1 MRSSLWIVVACA
13 ALLASA
19 CNAAVSPD
27 WDPDSLAKCAISR
40 DTVIDNMLSVFDV
53 YHTGRFPGELLDC
66 IWYNTTTVA
75 DSLKW
80 QIPGGPAD
88 IMLYCDIDKDGWLDV
103 DEIRPTP
110 TQCVGNCPTA
120 NSVAFFYTQARNN
133 DEWKEVC
140 GHLLQAKTVEEEDAH
155 QKIRIGPKRKLVRLY
170 REDLL

>member
-1 MRSSLWIVVACA
+1 MRVLSVLLVAV
-13 ALLASA
+13 ALLA
-19 CNAAVSPD
+19 VSGQALISSD

-53 YHTGRFPGELLDC
+53 YGTGRFPGELLDC

-75 DSLKW
+75 ESLKW

-88 IMLYCDIDKDGWLDV
+88 IMLYCDMDHDGWLDV

-110 TQCVGNCPTA
+110 THCVGNCPTA

-133 DEWKEVC
+133 NEWRDTCLYLLEAEKRVEDESPVRLTKN
-140 GHLLQAKTVEEEDAH
+140 L
-155 QKIRIGPKRKLVRLY
+155 KLVRK
-170 REDLL
+170 

>member
-1 MRSSLWIVVACA
+1 MLGRCSIILTLALAYALVVQA
-13 ALLASA
+13 
-19 CNAAVSPD
+19 NVSPD

-53 YHTGRFPGELLDC
+53 YGTGRFPGELLDC

-88 IMLYCDIDKDGWLDV
+88 IMLYCDIDNDGWLDV
-103 DEIRPTP
+103 EEIRPTP
-110 TQCVGNCPTA
+110 THCIGNCPTA

-133 DEWKEVC
+133 NEWKDVC
-140 GHLLQAKTVEEEDAH
+140 LHILRAKLQPQEEAESPV
-155 QKIRIGPKRKLVRLY
+155 RLVRGLK
-170 REDLL
+170 LIPK